1 MEILQAEEALSPTRA
16 VLLQIRAAHRR
27 AQATTHH
34 RIHRLQVE
42 HRHREV
48 IHRAPAPVRLAD
60 AEAGGAT
67 EVAEIAL
74 VVTVAEAI
82 GPVVIEKVVTI
93 GVVLAAPAHRTN
105 LYIGTRI

>member
-16 VLLQIRAAHRR
+16 VLLPIRAAHRR

-48 IHRAPAPVRLAD
+48 IHRAPARLAD